1 MFKKDVSFKQNNKVN
16 CQICPTNDHHMRAKY
31 TNSCNCESASCMR
44 RFRAYMCCS
53 SKISIGKQKVEL
65 FVMEK
70 CLDKNLATTQRQT
83 KDRGVSPI
91 VKIIINRMIKEN
103 MDLTPKVCH
112 QMLMNGGKI
121 QKNIMPNLYQ
131 VSCFVNW

>member
-1 MFKKDVSFKQNNKVN
+1 
-16 CQICPTNDHHMRAKY
+16 
-31 TNSCNCESASCMR
+31 
-44 RFRAYMCCS
+44 
-53 SKISIGKQKVEL
+53 
-65 FVMEK
+65 MEK